1 VPALATNG
9 KWGGLAPVEC
19 TTKSGDDAVCADE
32 KFSVVW
38 MGIQVRCACC
48 LPFQTQGF
56 NNCPIP
62 IDIFELH
69 IVEQPAAS
77 SDQHQ
82 QSSAGM
88 MILLVNFQMFGKIG
102 DSVG

>member
-9 KWGGLAPVEC
+9 KWRGLAPVEC

-62 IDIFELH
+62 VDIFELH